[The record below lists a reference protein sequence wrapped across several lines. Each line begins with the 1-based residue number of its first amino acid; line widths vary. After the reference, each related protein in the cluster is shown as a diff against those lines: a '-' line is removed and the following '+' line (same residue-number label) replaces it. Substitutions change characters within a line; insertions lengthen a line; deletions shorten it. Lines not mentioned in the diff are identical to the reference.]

1 MASALRRAR
10 PSPLRA
16 ARPCPAPAT
25 HANAPPLATLWA
37 LQEIGRIYKAVV
49 RELQLQEELGA
60 KQLEG
65 SHPHSYMRRFMSLL
79 SMTPRE
85 YLWGEQ
91 LTLALLPQARGAGLH
106 GVPGA

>member
-1 MASALRRAR
+1 M
-10 PSPLRA
+10 
-16 ARPCPAPAT
+16 
-25 HANAPPLATLWA
+25 
-37 LQEIGRIYKAVV
+37 